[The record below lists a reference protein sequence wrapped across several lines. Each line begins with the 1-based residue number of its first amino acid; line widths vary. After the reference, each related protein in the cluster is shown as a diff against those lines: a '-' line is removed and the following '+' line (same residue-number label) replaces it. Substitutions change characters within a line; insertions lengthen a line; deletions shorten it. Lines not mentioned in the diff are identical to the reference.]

1 VPEALNVAQQLYVL
15 GQAAKGPPVTCAHA
29 QDVPSSWQL
38 QVVPPPVPAV
48 PVPPPPVPAVPD
60 VDWQSGMVSRQ
71 LIAELQSVIFTQ
83 ASTALLMAAW
93 FEQ

>member
-1 VPEALNVAQQLYVL
+1 
-15 GQAAKGPPVTCAHA
+15 
-29 QDVPSSWQL
+29 
-38 QVVPPPVPAV
+38 VPAV
-48 PVPPPPVPAVPD
+48 PA

-71 LIAELQSVIFTQ
+71 LMAAVQSAIFTQ